1 MFIRLVQDYGLEP
14 EVANHLANSY
24 GDRAFAVA
32 KLAELTGKR
41 WPVVGN
47 RLHSEFPY
55 IEAEV
60 RFAVREY
67 ACTAVDVLARRMR
80 IAFLN
85 VEAAFEVL
93 PKVVDIMAQELN
105 WSEKEKKAETEKA
118 TKFLNYEMG
127 YAASKETKSIAQY
140 ELTKQEVLEYSK
152 QFNTMDKEK
161 KGYIVIN
168 DLRRSFKASGQ
179 KFTEQELHS
188 MLSDVDIN
196 KNGQVELE
204 EYLQLMYG
212 LKTGNIVNSRLAT
225 AIKQEHNYEEDQ
237 EYKRISVDRSG
248 GGI

>member
-41 WPVVGN
+41 WPVVGS
-47 RLHSEFPY
+47 RLHTEFPY

-67 ACTAVDVLARRMR
+67 ACTAVDVIARRMR

-105 WSEKEKKAETEKA
+105 WGEKEKKAQTEQA
-118 TKFLNYEMG
+118 VNFLNTQMG
-127 YAASKETKSIAQY
+127 YTASKESKSSVQA

-152 QFNTMDKEK
+152 IFNSIDKEK
-161 KGYIVIN
+161 KGYIGVN

-188 MLSDVDIN
+188 MLSEVDIN
-196 KNGQVELE
+196 KNGQVELN
-204 EYLQLMYG
+204 EYLELMYG

-225 AIKQEHNYEEDQ
+225 AIKSQHNYEEEA
-237 EYKRISVDRSG
+237 EYRRITVERSG
-248 GGI
+248 GGL